1 MSAPS
6 FCISLLNGELKTAT
20 VKRGAV
26 SGSWLKTEPLMDL
39 AALPEA
45 LEEATSKAQL
55 ASRKV
60 GLVFADARLSDHF
73 VELPH
78 ARGSTLGRLLDR
90 AANRVKAFQG
100 DVAWSA
106 QPGIPSKK
114 GTTALL
120 HLCPKPLLDQ
130 LLEGC
135 HAKHLE
141 LVRVMPTTAV
151 LASQL
156 KSLPLQKDEVAL
168 IVAQSGLSTTMVVGR
183 KDGRLCLGRILPTS
197 WKTTPDRVWMDVA
210 RSIGFAQQQAHVSVT
225 SVWVFGEGAE
235 EQLARAQAAIKAP
248 VKVSPVAYHD
258 FYWAEQAAKLPEK
271 EDGNLVSTEIRAAPQ
286 RQRMMTMTTILVI
299 ALLLG
304 SGAVTVALEYLRRN
318 EVAGLNEATRQ
329 IQKIEAE
336 KAVVQQL
343 HADLEEMGKA
353 ADFIEAELPP
363 APEWLLAYVGQELPA
378 ELALTRLRV
387 WRTNDV
393 WSVQLAGTAESR
405 SNVVEKFD
413 GFCQSLASGAFKL
426 KITDRDLGTSGTNQV
441 VPVVAPQAA
450 RTAAPMMAALPKI
463 AARLPANT
471 FVINGEMR

>member
-20 VKRGAV
+20 VKRGAIT
-26 SGSWLKTEPLMDL
+26 GSWLRAEPLIDL

-45 LEEATSKAQL
+45 LDEATANVQM
-55 ASRKV
+55 ANRQV
-60 GLVFADARLSDHF
+60 AIVFADARLSDHF
-73 VELPH
+73 VELPQ
-78 ARGSTLGRLLDR
+78 ARGSTLVRLLDR

-100 DVAWSA
+100 DVAWSS

-130 LLEGC
+130 LLQSC
-135 HAKHLE
+135 HGAELE
-141 LVRVMPTTAV
+141 LVRVLPTTAV

-156 KSLPLQKDEVAL
+156 KALPIQKDEVAL

-197 WKTTPDRVWMDVA
+197 WKTTPERVWMDVA
-210 RSIGFAQQQAHVSVT
+210 RSIGFAQQQANVSVS
-225 SVWVFGEGAE
+225 SVWLFGEGAE
-235 EQLARAQAAIKAP
+235 EQLAGAQAAIKAP
-248 VKVSPVAYHD
+248 VKVSPAPYHD

-286 RQRMMTMTTILVI
+286 RQRMMTMTAILVV

-304 SGAVTVALEYLRRN
+304 SGAVACVLEYFRGN
-318 EVAGLNEATRQ
+318 EVKGLQEATRQ
-329 IQKIEAE
+329 IEKIENE
-336 KAVVQQL
+336 KALVEQL
-343 HADLEEMGKA
+343 YADLEQMRKA
-353 ADFIEAELPP
+353 SEFIEGELPP
-363 APEWLLAYVGQELPA
+363 APEWLLAYVGQELPP
-378 ELALTRLRV
+378 ELGLTQLRV

-393 WSVQLAGTAESR
+393 WSVQLAGTAEAR

-426 KITDRDLGTSGTNQV
+426 RITDRDIGSSGSNQV
-441 VPVVAPQAA
+441 AVVATPASRHA
-450 RTAAPMMAALPKI
+450 AAPIAALPKI
-463 AARLPANT
+463 AFKLPANT
-471 FVINGEMR
+471 FVIHGDMR